1 MPDQKSGSDRIP
13 TEHLARGV
21 GSIALATVAVI
32 HVIDLP
38 STLSETPLIGY
49 GYFVLIAAA
58 LLGAGLLLTVPE
70 TRVWI
75 LVDLIAF
82 GAIVAYVLSRTS
94 GLPTDTGDIG
104 NWNCALGIAAIS
116 TETLLVLLAVWQ
128 MQPLRL
134 LRGAAQPA
142 TDSDRQLIRE
152 PADFTG

>member
-1 MPDQKSGSDRIP
+1 MPDQQSGLDRIP
-13 TEHLARGV
+13 TEHLARAAGAV
-21 GSIALATVAVI
+21 ALAAVAVI

-82 GAIVAYVLSRTS
+82 GAILAYVLSRTS

-104 NWNCALGIAAIS
+104 NWSCALGIAALS
-116 TETLLVLLAVWQ
+116 TETLIVLLAVWR
-128 MQPLRL
+128 MQHPARL
-134 LRGAAQPA
+134 FSTAAQS
-142 TDSDRQLIRE
+142 TDDSPYGE
-152 PADFTG
+152 PADFTR